1 MRNNWRP
8 RKYSLERLE
17 FHLQSIAANKTSRL
31 AALYNRAAAEQVLI
45 DEAHNLSATGLT
57 RRDVSRVMHK
67 QYDTVSRLLAQL
79 PTSHPAYQ
87 PLDYFL
93 TPDPPGD
100 TGGLAK
106 NLDSST

>member
-1 MRNNWRP
+1 VRHNI
-8 RKYSLERLE
+8 SQERLDLYRATQEARDSE
-17 FHLQSIAANKTSRL
+17 FSARLLAREKHEQDEVDHVHQL
-31 AALYNRAAAEQVLI
+31 AAAG
-45 DEAHNLSATGLT
+45 LS
-57 RRDVSRVMHK
+57 RREIAWQLRRH
-67 QYDTVSRLLAQL
+67 YDTVSRLLAQL